1 MTTTRHV
8 GLGLGRCVWLLA
20 LTSTLLGCMASMGR
34 DGEAWM
40 SEGELHFDISGCD
53 FHCGAYS
60 SVGWFCGRSITD
72 DIHTSLCNTGS
83 SIIGNCETGRATF
96 TLDENAL
103 ERGDAPKRCVNYDY
117 RCLDANKNQINPDPA
132 PCPSS

>member
-1 MTTTRHV
+1 
-8 GLGLGRCVWLLA
+8 
-20 LTSTLLGCMASMGR
+20 MASMGR
-34 DGEAWM
+34 DGRAVMDEYDQ
-40 SEGELHFDISGCD
+40 LHFEIAHCRFDCSAYDSMQGFFCKRHIANGTYTRLCD
-53 FHCGAYS
+53 T
-60 SVGWFCGRSITD
+60 GR
-72 DIHTSLCNTGS
+72 G
-83 SIIGNCETGRATF
+83 IIGNCATGKADF